1 MFRLNEEAKKAIQRT
16 VGLSVEELA
25 RFSSGE
31 EEKYI
36 AKQSG
41 IPLHFAVGV
50 DSRKRGRGNPYLALG
65 RITRPEEIEK
75 KAKAIR

>member
-25 RFSSGE
+25 QSSFNE
-31 EEKYI
+31 EDFIEK
-36 AKQSG
+36 QTG
-41 IPLHFAVGV
+41 TPLHFPARM
-50 DSRKRGRGNPYLALG
+50 DQRKRGRGNPYLALG